1 MSPELLSL
9 LLAAL
14 LIFSL
19 RILDVTLG
27 TLRITYLVR
36 GRRSVA
42 GLLGFFE
49 ALVWL
54 TAAAQVLG
62 SLDSPV
68 KFVAYAAGYA
78 AGTML
83 GVSVER
89 WIAAGDSLLRVVS
102 KVDAPP
108 LEGALRAAGYFVTSV
123 NGQGRDGD
131 VRVLFTVL
139 PRRKVPEA
147 LKVVRRVNPAAY
159 VTVESTSPAR
169 DAQLPALRPRK

>member
-1 MSPELLSL
+1 MSPELHSL

-14 LIFSL
+14 LLFSL

-89 WIAAGDSLLRVVS
+89 WIAVGDSLLRVVS

-108 LEGALRAAGYFVTSV
+108 LSWNNAWTWSSDASTRPIPASP
-123 NGQGRDGD
+123 RHWPP
-131 VRVLFTVL
+131 L
-139 PRRKVPEA
+139 PRH
-147 LKVVRRVNPAAY
+147 
-159 VTVESTSPAR
+159 
-169 DAQLPALRPRK
+169 PRGG